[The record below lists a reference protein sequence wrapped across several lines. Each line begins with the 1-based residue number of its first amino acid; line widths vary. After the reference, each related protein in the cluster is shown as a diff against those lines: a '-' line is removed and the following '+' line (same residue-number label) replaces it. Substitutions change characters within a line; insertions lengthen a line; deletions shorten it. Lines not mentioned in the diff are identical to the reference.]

1 MTAPMEILCEF
12 STRSESRS
20 SQSSYS
26 EYFMTFDQYLSQ
38 LELFLNNQKHDMLGT
53 LIRFDPSTYT
63 PTKNLRKS
71 TQIRNKTLSK
81 TASGFYCSNLS
92 QPSIK
97 SESSCW
103 SSRLGTYHFM
113 IRSSSFI
120 TWNVGG
126 WESLL

>member
-1 MTAPMEILCEF
+1 MKRGGAPERDTVFGMTAPMEVLCEF

-63 PTKNLRKS
+63 PTKNLRKTNSEQS
-71 TQIRNKTLSK
+71 TK
-81 TASGFYCSNLS
+81 
-92 QPSIK
+92 
-97 SESSCW
+97 
-103 SSRLGTYHFM
+103 
-113 IRSSSFI
+113 
-120 TWNVGG
+120 
-126 WESLL
+126 